1 MTGQDA
7 DTLELLVFNLAGF
20 ACAVETSQVESLH
33 EFTAED
39 TAELFWIDRLLGFDG
54 PEMVDYTKPGII
66 SLKCDEYVGCR
77 IVIDSMEEII
87 SYSLDKIS
95 PLPLLVE
102 QLAGKN
108 GIWAVV
114 RQDQDKLIF
123 IVDLCKAV
131 SNYQHSIGK
140 TIQTKGCIR

>member
-1 MTGQDA
+1 MTCLNE

-39 TAELFWIDRLLGFDG
+39 TAELLWIDRLLGFDG
-54 PEMVDYTKPGII
+54 PDMFDYIKPGII
-66 SLKCDEYVGCR
+66 SLKCGEYTGCR
-77 IVIDSMEEII
+77 IVIDSVEDIT
-87 SYSLDKIS
+87 SCNLDEIS

-102 QLAGKN
+102 QFTGKN

-114 RQDQDKLIF
+114 RHDQDKLIF
-123 IVDLCKAV
+123 IVDLYKAV
-131 SNYQHSIGK
+131 SSYQHKISQN
-140 TIQTKGCIR
+140 IQKKG